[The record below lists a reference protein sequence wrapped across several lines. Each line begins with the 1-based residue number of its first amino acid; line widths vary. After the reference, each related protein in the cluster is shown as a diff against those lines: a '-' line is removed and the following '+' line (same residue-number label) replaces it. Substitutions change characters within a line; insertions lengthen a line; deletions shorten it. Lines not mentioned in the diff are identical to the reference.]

1 MSVNEGYINLARSI
15 FSGKPF
21 DVKEPE
27 SRKGA
32 YIDLALMANFS
43 DRDDGTKRGQLRFSY
58 RKLADRWSW
67 SPKKVF
73 TFIKNLERLG
83 YVKVETPTATPT
95 ETVGETL
102 LTLLKYDFQRF
113 SETPTETVGETPME
127 TYIEPKIEPK
137 KNSNNTNTRTRESK
151 VFQKPTVDEVRAYCQ
166 ERHNK
171 VDAEQFVDF
180 YESKGWRIGSDPM
193 KDWKAA
199 VRTWE
204 KRRQDNGSPKQD
216 TAPVKK
222 TAFHNFEERHT
233 DYDALFADLQKKRG
247 VV

>member
-32 YIDLALMANFS
+32 YLDLALMANFS

-58 RKLADRWSW
+58 RKLAERWSW

-73 TFIKNLERLG
+73 TFIKRLQELG
-83 YVKVETPTATPT
+83 YVSLETPTETPT
-95 ETVGETL
+95 ETVGDTL
-102 LTLLKYDFQRF
+102 LTLMKYDFQRF
-113 SETPTETVGETPME
+113 GETPTETVGETPTE

-137 KNSNNTNTRTRESK
+137 KNNINTNTHAHASK
-151 VFQKPTVDEVRAYCQ
+151 VFQKPTVDQVRTYCQ

-180 YESKGWRIGSDPM
+180 YESKGWKIGQTPM

-204 KRRQDNGSPKQD
+204 KRKQD
-216 TAPVKK
+216 IPSTKQDIAPAKK
-222 TAFHNFEERHT
+222 TSFHNFEERHI
-233 DYDALFADLQKKRG
+233 DYDALIPSLGKR
-247 VV
+247 